1 MEYQNIVWLIPAL
14 PLLGFIIIS
23 LFGDKLGKTMV
34 GLIGPGVILG
44 AFILVC
50 LLLGGVLGGS
60 LGDGQ
65 VFTYFNWIA
74 AGKLNI
80 SIAFLIDPLSIWMLM
95 IITGIGFL
103 IHVYSVGYM
112 HDDEAFAR
120 FFAYLNLFI
129 FSMLMLVMGS
139 SYVLMFLGWEGV
151 GFCSYGL
158 IGFWYKKQ
166 DYNAAAQKAFVMNR
180 IGDLGLLL
188 GILLIF
194 YHLQTLDFQEV
205 TAAVSNP

>member
-14 PLLGFIIIS
+14 PLLGFLIIS

-65 VFTYFNWIA
+65 VFTYFTWIA

-80 SIAFLIDPLSIWMLM
+80 SLAFLIDPLSIWMLM

-103 IHVYSVGYM
+103 IHVYSVG
-112 HDDEAFAR
+112 
-120 FFAYLNLFI
+120 
-129 FSMLMLVMGS
+129 
-139 SYVLMFLGWEGV
+139 
-151 GFCSYGL
+151 
-158 IGFWYKKQ
+158 
-166 DYNAAAQKAFVMNR
+166 
-180 IGDLGLLL
+180 
-188 GILLIF
+188 
-194 YHLQTLDFQEV
+194 
-205 TAAVSNP
+205 